1 MLLPIVENNPLFFNS
16 AFGGLVVTTAAERF
30 VAEFA
35 ANNTAGPDG
44 KNRIYLDEK
53 NLLAFFSVTKRKDGS
68 LKYTPGHE
76 KLLPSWH
83 RRPLG
88 STFGLDDSEFGFRK
102 LLLGLNYILEP
113 DCSDLSLHY
122 HLLTC
127 PQSF

>member
-53 NLLAFFSVTKRKDGS
+53 NLLAFFSVTKRKDGLQVYS
-68 LKYTPGHE
+68 RSRKALAFMAQT
-76 KLLPSWH
+76 SS
-83 RRPLG
+83 RIN
-88 STFGLDDSEFGFRK
+88 FRI
-102 LLLGLNYILEP
+102 G
-113 DCSDLSLHY
+113 
-122 HLLTC
+122 
-127 PQSF
+127 